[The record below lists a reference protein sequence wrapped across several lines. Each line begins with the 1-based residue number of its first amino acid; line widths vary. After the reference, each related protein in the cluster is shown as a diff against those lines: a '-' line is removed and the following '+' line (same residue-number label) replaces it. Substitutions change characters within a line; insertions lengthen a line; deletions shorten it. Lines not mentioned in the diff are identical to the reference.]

1 VWGRLVVVRLWKVDS
16 AGSVYN
22 YFKRFIDSL
31 IVLCAA
37 RKETAREKQL
47 KEEEK
52 ILESVAEKTGKL
64 HNASLRNLFDLLQQ
78 QSS

>member
-1 VWGRLVVVRLWKVDS
+1 MS
-16 AGSVYN
+16 Y
-22 YFKRFIDSL
+22 
-31 IVLCAA
+31 AA

-64 HNASLRNLFDLLQQ
+64 REIVAETIHSQFLSCISTQT
-78 QSS
+78 